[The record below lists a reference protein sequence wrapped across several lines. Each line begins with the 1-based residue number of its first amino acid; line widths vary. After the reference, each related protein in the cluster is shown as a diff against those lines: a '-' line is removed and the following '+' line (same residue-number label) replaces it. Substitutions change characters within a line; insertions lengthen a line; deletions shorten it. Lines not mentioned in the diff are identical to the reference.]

1 MFELF
6 SDIFACRDNAL
17 RWIDPRVK
25 ILLAMLFILGV
36 LLSSTIYFPLVIFG
50 FALITTIALRIP
62 LSITLARLIPP
73 LGIVGVIVILKMF
86 MVGSSKIFTI
96 SFAGIRLIGYL
107 EGLEE
112 GMLIGSRVLGAVSV
126 MMLLSFVSPA
136 HEIFRALAWFR
147 VPRDLIEIATL
158 MYRYTF
164 ILVEQVSDVAVAQR
178 VRLGYAGMR
187 RTLSSAGMLAGT
199 VIVRSM
205 DQSMRTHEAMVSRC
219 YEGHIPLGPMPRMKS
234 SDWLVLSVC
243 SLLAGVG
250 YILLGRGW
258 L

>member
-25 ILLAMLFILGV
+25 ILLAILFILGV
-36 LLSSTIYFPLVIFG
+36 LLSSTIYFPLLIFG
-50 FALITTIALRIP
+50 FASITTTALQIP
-62 LSITLARLIPP
+62 LSITLCRLILP
-73 LGIVGVIVILKMF
+73 LVTVGVILILKMF
-86 MVGSSKIFTI
+86 MLGSSEIFTI
-96 SFAGIRLIGYL
+96 SFAGIRLIGYM

-112 GMLIGSRVLGAVSV
+112 GMVIGSRVLGAVSV

-136 HEIFRALAWFR
+136 HEIFRALTWFR
-147 VPRDLIEIATL
+147 VPRDLIEIAAL

-164 ILVEQVSDVAVAQR
+164 ILVEQISDVALAQR
-178 VRLGYAGMR
+178 VRLGYAGMK
-187 RTLSSAGMLAGT
+187 RTLSSAGMLVGT

-205 DQSMRTHEAMVSRC
+205 DQSLKTHESMVSRC
-219 YEGHIPLGPMPRMKS
+219 YDGHIPLGPMPRMKF
-234 SDWLVLSVC
+234 SDWLMLSV
-243 SLLAGVG
+243 SLLLAGVG